1 MIEVALAWPEM
12 EKEDVQILRIA
23 NVFLRKEITT
33 KSLMWP
39 MKLPVDGIC
48 QKARDALLKE
58 VKIEDND
65 LGEILEERSKKPAA
79 GSRSPNRSSTRST

>member
-23 NVFLRKEITT
+23 NVFLRKEIT
-33 KSLMWP
+33 KSWLWP

-48 QKARDALLKE
+48 KKARDELAKE
-58 VKIEDND
+58 VKIEDTD
-65 LGEILEERSKKPAA
+65 LGQIIKANLKPSSCRTAA
-79 GSRSPNRSSTRST
+79 LDATHL

>member
-1 MIEVALAWPEM
+1 M

-39 MKLPVDGIC
+39 MILPVDGIC
-48 QKARDALLKE
+48 QKARLALAKE
-58 VKIEDND
+58 VKIESTD
-65 LGEILEERSKKPAA
+65 LGQIIKGQSGASAPAA
-79 GSRSPNRSSTRST
+79 ALDATHLQV

>member
-23 NVFLRKEITT
+23 NVFLRKEIT
-33 KSLMWP
+33 KSWLWP

-48 QKARDALLKE
+48 KKARDELAEE
-58 VKIEDND
+58 VKTKPED
-65 LGEILEERSKKPAA
+65 LGQIIKGQSAA
-79 GSRSPNRSSTRST
+79 